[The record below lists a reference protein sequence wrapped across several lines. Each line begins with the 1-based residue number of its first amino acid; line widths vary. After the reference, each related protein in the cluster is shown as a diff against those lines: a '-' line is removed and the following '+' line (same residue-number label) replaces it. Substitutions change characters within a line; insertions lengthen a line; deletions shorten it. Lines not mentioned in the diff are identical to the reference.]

1 MSKRDVWVALA
12 IYFTSGEIVW
22 TLISISL
29 PWTIWLIGQ
38 PVLFVISA
46 MLVGLTFGGRKK

>member
-29 PWTIWLIGQ
+29 PWTIWLLGQ